1 MPCALWEG
9 TSCWHSDS
17 TGGLLSLV
25 LKEVLMWLAG
35 YTRRSSSCEEDPM
48 YLSQAWVPV
57 GSGVWGFRA
66 SSCQYRAY
74 LGVCP
79 FFARDFLVASQ

>member
-9 TSCWHSDS
+9 TSCSDS
-17 TGGLLSLV
+17 SGVLLILV
-25 LKEVLMWLAG
+25 LKEVLMRLAG
-35 YTRRSSSCEEDPM
+35 YTRRSPSCEEYPM
-48 YLSQAWVPV
+48 YLSQDWVPV

-74 LGVCP
+74 LGVYP
-79 FFARDFLVASQ
+79 FFATS